1 MYLRSLRRALLALLA
16 LPLLVLAAAD
26 AAAAYNP
33 AVVAADARWIVHTD
47 FDRLRATELGKE
59 LVAAIEKSQAE
70 ATGGAIGL
78 DIPRVLKTV
87 GALTAYGTNLE
98 KDPAAIDGV
107 LVAQGTAE
115 LRKIAESVLLQG
127 TLAEP
132 KVFAEAAG
140 YPFPVYAISDAKAA
154 PGAKPQ
160 VLVAFPPEPVV
171 LVSKSKERLLQAHA
185 VIRGA
190 APSLAK
196 AADSALGRLAA
207 KTGNAYLFA
216 ATVVPTDAFFGPN
229 APQTRML
236 QLAGSG
242 SLALGERGSDT
253 FARAELVASSAANAE
268 KLMKILQGMT
278 AMLSLAETT
287 DKQLAEFLNS
297 TAVSRTGDTV
307 VLDLAYSSARL
318 ATMVKSLQ
326 ATAESKPAVRPAAP
340 LVAGRALA
348 EWNSADVPAEA
359 AVDGLHWRT
368 IENVALYNGATITL
382 GRSSLGSRNA
392 RFDRL
397 EVIPAAGQGSPL
409 VFRQNALRTVRNTM
423 SQVQF
428 PGVDGTYTLRVA
440 YADDPER
447 KTQFAVSVSKQ
458 PPAPAAPATR

>member
-1 MYLRSLRRALLALLA
+1 MYLRSLRRALLAL
-16 LPLLVLAAAD
+16 PLLALAAAD

-33 AVVAADARWIVHTD
+33 AVVAADARWVVHAD
-47 FDRLRATELGKE
+47 FDRLRASELGKE

-70 ATGGAIGL
+70 ATGGTIGL

-140 YPFPVYAISDAKAA
+140 YPFPVYSISDAKAA
-154 PGAKPQ
+154 PGAKSH

-196 AADSALGRLAA
+196 AADSALGRLTA

-307 VLDLAYSSARL
+307 ILDLAYSSARL

-326 ATAESKPAVRPAAP
+326 ATAEAKPAAVRNASPI
-340 LVAGRALA
+340 VAGNVLA
-348 EWNSADVPAEA
+348 EWNAADVSADA

-382 GRSSLGSRNA
+382 GRTAGGGRNA

-397 EVIPAAGQGSPL
+397 ELMPADGKGSPL
-409 VFRQNALRTVRNTM
+409 VFRQAAMRNVRGTM

-440 YADDPER
+440 YADDAER
-447 KTQFAVSVSKQ
+447 QARFAVSVSKQ